1 MKAERC
7 VIFNPAAGGD
17 RAGRFRQYLTGLG
30 NCKLKPTTG
39 PGAARFLAAEAVR
52 EGIETIIAAGGDGTL
67 NEVLNG
73 IGDVP
78 GGFEKAR
85 LAVMPL
91 GTVNV
96 FASETRI
103 PPAPEAAW
111 KVVEQGKERSIDLPE
126 ITFQA
131 NGEWKSRFFI
141 QMAGAG
147 LDALAV
153 ELVDSR
159 LKQRIGRLAYV
170 WAGLKA
176 LTRPQGVIQ
185 VASQTKSIS
194 GELVIICN
202 GKFYGGKFAFC
213 PRAEYADGRLDV
225 CVFPKMSWSR
235 LPMHS
240 FAALTDRLAKQNLTV
255 NFQAETLRLSS
266 DVRVPI
272 QIDGEAV
279 GELPATIQLHPRK
292 LRIVIPSG

>member
-1 MKAERC
+1 MKEERC

-17 RAGRFRQYLTGLG
+17 RAGRFRRYVTQLG

-39 PGAARFLAAEAVR
+39 PGAARSLAAEAVR

-96 FASETRI
+96 FALETRI
-103 PPAPEAAW
+103 PAAPEAAW
-111 KVVEQGKERSIDLPE
+111 KVIEQGKEIRIDLPE
-126 ITFQA
+126 ITLQTK
-131 NGEWKSRFFI
+131 GELKSRFFI

-147 LDALAV
+147 LDARAV

-159 LKQRIGRLAYV
+159 LKRMIGPLAYV
-170 WAGLKA
+170 WAALKA
-176 LTRPQGVIQ
+176 LTRAQGIIQ
-185 VASQTKSIS
+185 VASPTKSIS
-194 GELVIICN
+194 GELVIISN
-202 GKFYGGKFAFC
+202 GRFYGGKFAFC
-213 PRAEYADGRLDV
+213 PSAEYADGRLDV
-225 CVFPKMSWSR
+225 CVFPKMNWSR
-235 LPMHS
+235 LPMYS

-255 NFQAETLRLSS
+255 NFQAETIRLRSAA
-266 DVRVPI
+266 RVPI

-292 LRIVIPSG
+292 LRIVIP